1 VEQGLLLAVLGV
13 LFLAG
18 LAADQLG
25 RATRLPRV
33 TTLLLL
39 GMVVGEAGFDL
50 LPDAVAGLFEI
61 ISIVALTMVAFL
73 LGGTLTRPSL
83 AAHGRAI
90 LYLSLAIATVTMAV
104 VAAGL
109 MAVGMA
115 PGPALVLGAIAT
127 ATAPAAVTDVIDQSG
142 ATGGFA
148 DTLRGVVAVDD
159 VWGLMLF
166 SVALAAATDGDGWG
180 AMAHTLG
187 RDLGGAVLLGL
198 AVGLPAAVLT
208 GRLSPGEP
216 QQAEAIGIVLLTAG
230 LSLWLGVSFLVAGM
244 VAGAAIGNL
253 ARHHDRAFHEIRHVR
268 WPFLLLFFFL
278 AGAVLEPEAL
288 FAVGW
293 TGVLF
298 IVLRIAARLAG
309 GWIGAR
315 LGDAPRHEAPWYGPA
330 LLPQAGVA
338 VGMALVAGEALPDLA
353 GPIMALTVASTVA
366 FELIGPPVTMLALR
380 RVARAESG
388 G

>member
-1 VEQGLLLAVLGV
+1 
-13 LFLAG
+13 
-18 LAADQLG
+18 
-25 RATRLPRV
+25 
-33 TTLLLL
+33 
-39 GMVVGEAGFDL
+39 
-50 LPDAVAGLFEI
+50 
-61 ISIVALTMVAFL
+61 
-73 LGGTLTRPSL
+73 
-83 AAHGRAI
+83 
-90 LYLSLAIATVTMAV
+90 
-104 VAAGL
+104 
-109 MAVGMA
+109 MA